1 MKEGTTP
8 NIDFMIVN
16 VTGLNLCETWTI
28 NFSSLT
34 PFLSN
39 CLEFLELP
47 HSDSCL
53 QVWESCSNGGLG
65 AKYCILYTVA
75 KILPNNRFNVIFR
88 GKCY

>member
-47 HSDSCL
+47 KVIRVCKCGNL
-53 QVWESCSNGGLG
+53 AVTGGWG
-65 AKYCILYTVA
+65 RNTVSS
-75 KILPNNRFNVIFR
+75 
-88 GKCY
+88 